1 MIYQTSHN
9 HFLLKHKHNHNFPSH
24 LHENFELITIKD
36 GEMAVR
42 VDQNEYLLKKGDAV
56 LVFPNQIHSLHTNVH
71 SFDQIC
77 IFSPHLV
84 TAYKN
89 TFSKKQPKNNLFRP
103 TPFYLDTL
111 FSLNEDSNALQIK
124 GILYSICA
132 EFDGAADYTECKNK
146 EENLL
151 MKIFKFV
158 ESNYT
163 KECSLGAL
171 AEQISYHEVYL
182 SRYFKKR
189 TGLAFS
195 DYVNQYRINESVY
208 ILKNTNKKIIDI
220 ALDCGF
226 NSLRTFNRN
235 FKEII
240 GMTPTKYRH
249 DEANAP

>member
-1 MIYQTSHN
+1 MFYQHSHLP
-9 HFLLKHKHNHNFPSH
+9 LLFRHHRNHNFPLH
-24 LHENFELITIKD
+24 LHENFELITVRD
-36 GEMAVR
+36 GEMTVT
-42 VDQNEYLLKKGDAV
+42 VEQTEYHLKKGDAV
-56 LVFPNQIHSLHTNVH
+56 LVFPNQPHSLHT
-71 SFDQIC
+71 STYSEDQIC

-89 TFSKKQPKNNLFRP
+89 TFSKKLPKNNLFRP

-132 EFDGAADYTECKNK
+132 EFDSAAEYTECKNK

-151 MKIFKFV
+151 MKIFNFV

-182 SRYFKKR
+182 SRYFKKC

-208 ILKNTNKKIIDI
+208 ILKNTISIQ
-220 ALDCGF
+220 
-226 NSLRTFNRN
+226 
-235 FKEII
+235 
-240 GMTPTKYRH
+240 
-249 DEANAP
+249 

>member
-9 HFLLKHKHNHNFPSH
+9 RFLLKHKRNHNFPSH

-89 TFSKKQPKNNLFRP
+89 TFSEKLPKNNLFRP

-132 EFDGAADYTECKNK
+132 EFDSAAEYTECKNK
-146 EENLL
+146 EEHLL

-158 ESNYT
+158 EST
-163 KECSLGAL
+163 
-171 AEQISYHEVYL
+171 
-182 SRYFKKR
+182 SRVK
-189 TGLAFS
+189 
-195 DYVNQYRINESVY
+195 
-208 ILKNTNKKIIDI
+208 
-220 ALDCGF
+220 
-226 NSLRTFNRN
+226 
-235 FKEII
+235 
-240 GMTPTKYRH
+240 
-249 DEANAP
+249 